1 MIWFYIATSA
11 LLVIMG
17 FIFLLTPE
25 KMLFLMSDAEKQRL
39 MQGRLYP
46 LSARIGGLLMIFV
59 CAPLNLVTG
68 FLFAGYSAMQ

>member
-11 LLVIMG
+11 LIVIMG